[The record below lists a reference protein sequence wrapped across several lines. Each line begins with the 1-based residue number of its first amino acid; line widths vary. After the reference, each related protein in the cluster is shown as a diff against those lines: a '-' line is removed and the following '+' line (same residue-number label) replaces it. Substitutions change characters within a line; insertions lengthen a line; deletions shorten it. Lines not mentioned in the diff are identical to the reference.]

1 VRLGHH
7 DDGTQEST
15 LESRTETQQNGIAI
29 IAFTGRLDFLS
40 AGDARTQLAAAVE
53 QGSRR
58 LVVDLGETAFID
70 SSGLGA
76 LIGGLKAARKAGG
89 DLRIARPTEQAR
101 AVLALTSLDRVFR
114 FYPSVTEALADYT
127 A

>member
-1 VRLGHH
+1 M
-7 DDGTQEST
+7 
-15 LESRTETQQNGIAI
+15 ESRTETHQHGIAI

-40 AGDARTQLAAAVE
+40 AGDARTRLATAVE
-53 QGSRR
+53 EGNRR
-58 LVVDLGETAFID
+58 LVVDLGDTAFID

-76 LIGGLKAARKAGG
+76 LIAGLKAARKAGG

-114 FYPSVTEALADYT
+114 FYPSVTEAVAGYG

>member
-1 VRLGHH
+1 MDV
-7 DDGTQEST
+7 TIA
-15 LESRTETQQNGIAI
+15 TQQPGIAI
-29 IAFTGRLDFLS
+29 VAFTGRLDFLS
-40 AGDARTQLAAAVE
+40 AASARARLAEAVA
-53 QGSRR
+53 QGNRR
-58 LVVDLGETAFID
+58 LVVDLGETSFID

-114 FYPSVTEALADYT
+114 FYPSVEEALADYD